1 MSDVLRKGYPQDVT
15 DEEWSFV
22 LPYLLL
28 SREDSQS
35 RRHSLREL
43 FNGVRLY
50 RTDWQPVAV
59 HAARFA
65 SVACG
70 VSADATLDG
79 SGCVRDSGRGC
90 PVAFA

>member
-15 DEEWSFV
+15 DEE
-22 LPYLLL
+22 
-28 SREDSQS
+28 
-35 RRHSLREL
+35 